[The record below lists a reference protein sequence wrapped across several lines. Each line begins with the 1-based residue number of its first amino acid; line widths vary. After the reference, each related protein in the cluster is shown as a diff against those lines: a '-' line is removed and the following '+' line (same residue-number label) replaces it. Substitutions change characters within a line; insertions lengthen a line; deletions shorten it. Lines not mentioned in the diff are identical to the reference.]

1 MIRMCSFSF
10 CVNMYICSSKGAY
23 NRRIVI
29 GWMGVPDAGEDKKT
43 AIDNFWQQKLTI
55 PEN

>member
-1 MIRMCSFSF
+1 
-10 CVNMYICSSKGAY
+10 MYICSSKGAY

-29 GWMGVPDAGEDKKT
+29 GWMGVPDAGEDKKP

>member
-1 MIRMCSFSF
+1 
-10 CVNMYICSSKGAY
+10 
-23 NRRIVI
+23 
-29 GWMGVPDAGEDKKT
+29 MGVPDAGEDKKT